1 MIIINSC
8 KNYKCLSSL
17 IIILLNIY
25 PSFCSN
31 KINDYII
38 KNIAYGKNRD
48 DIVVDLEY
56 DKTII
61 FDIKDY
67 DIDKI
72 RPNSNI
78 KLIKNLQFHAR
89 ALSPKIFQFLIVDKN
104 QKRFMPPLID
114 PEFKLNLIKEKNEK
128 KEIKIKVYY
137 AKEYTPMQKEV
148 LGFLRKQTYDENNK
162 ITKIKNTQEK
172 LKIEIMQTKHKLD
185 LIQHMYLRAI
195 EKLKQGK
202 KLTNVVLYDEKED
215 LIKKK

>member
-25 PSFCSN
+25 PSFCSY

-56 DKTII
+56 DKTKI

-72 RPNSNI
+72 RLNSNI
-78 KLIKNLQFHAR
+78 KLIKNL
-89 ALSPKIFQFLIVDKN
+89 
-104 QKRFMPPLID
+104 
-114 PEFKLNLIKEKNEK
+114 
-128 KEIKIKVYY
+128 
-137 AKEYTPMQKEV
+137 
-148 LGFLRKQTYDENNK
+148 
-162 ITKIKNTQEK
+162 
-172 LKIEIMQTKHKLD
+172 
-185 LIQHMYLRAI
+185 
-195 EKLKQGK
+195 
-202 KLTNVVLYDEKED
+202 
-215 LIKKK
+215 